1 MTLST
6 RSVAMMR
13 YSPPNLTKEYS
24 SEPPRQMASLAGRVQ
39 VVVVQITN
47 QVLSMGMPY
56 LASTPLGS
64 WVTWKRTKMESQ
76 SSSPYSISASARAVR
91 HSGHQ

>member
-6 RSVAMMR
+6 SWVAMMW

-24 SEPPRQMASLAGRVQ
+24 SAPFRQMASLAGRVQ

-47 QVLSMGMPY
+47 QALSMG
-56 LASTPLGS
+56 
-64 WVTWKRTKMESQ
+64 Q